1 MMSWLTQHPGRD
13 CRHALGVWG
22 DICHV
27 VEDVD
32 QHKEESDKQGHPP
45 RHHLVGGGGGDGV
58 GGDGDGISVKIKENL
73 RKILRELTSG
83 GMRKLTQDV
92 MTKSAEGR

>member
-1 MMSWLTQHPGRD
+1 MSWLTQHPGRD

-32 QHKEESDKQGHPP
+32 QHEEESDKQGHPP
-45 RHHLVGGGGGDGV
+45 RHHLVGGDEGD
-58 GGDGDGISVKIKENL
+58 ISVEIKENL